1 MKILHVHQ
9 GMSIGGVETHMVRL
23 CHGLQQIG
31 HETAVLTGGGRLEGR
46 IEEIGA
52 TLIKK
57 TPRLDDLD
65 AIAELVKAENFDIV
79 HGHNYPIAGF
89 SQKLAEAIG
98 GGYLMSVHGPR
109 HPWQLVGFRAW
120 SNPIVV
126 FSEGDARNI
135 QSWGRVDAS
144 RVRLTSLCMDSARH
158 RPIDNPQWPIEEERE
173 TAPDGPF
180 IVHVSR
186 FANRKGKVGLA
197 LLEAL
202 PRVRRE
208 IGEIVALFVGEGPLQ
223 NEIEAKIAA
232 LNEAQGKVVA
242 RMIGPRT
249 DVEKWMNL
257 GKCVVATATTAT
269 EAISCGRPTI
279 AAGRTGFFGLVKSE
293 NFEEGLKSCFAD
305 HGKPPAALS
314 ANRLGDAL
322 IQVLKNPGAQNDAAK
337 LGEMV
342 RAKYDEVS
350 MARWHETIY
359 REVLN
364 TPKTSD

>member
-23 CHGLQQIG
+23 CHGLQKIG
-31 HETAVLTGGGRLEGR
+31 HETAVLTGGGRLEGG
-46 IEEIGA
+46 IEAVGA
-52 TLIKK
+52 RLIKQQ
-57 TPRLDDLD
+57 PRLENLD
-65 AIAELVKAENFDIV
+65 SIAELVKSENFDLI
-79 HGHNYPIAGF
+79 HGHNYSTAGF
-89 SQKLAEAIG
+89 CRRLARQTG
-98 GGYLMSVHGPR
+98 VGYLMSVHGPR
-109 HPWQLVGFRAW
+109 HPWQLVGFREW
-120 SNPIVV
+120 SNPVVV
-126 FSEGDARNI
+126 FSEGDSRNI
-135 QSWGRVDAS
+135 QTWS
-144 RVRLTSLCMDSARH
+144 RVPREHIRLTAYSMDSARH
-158 RPIDNPQWPIEEERE
+158 RPIENPQWPIEEERE
-173 TAPDGPF
+173 SAPDGPF

-186 FANRKGKVGLA
+186 FAHRKGKVGLA

-208 IGEIVALFVGEGPLQ
+208 VGEITALFVGEGPLQ
-223 NEIEAKIAA
+223 SEIEAKIAA
-232 LNEAQGKVVA
+232 LNEAEGKVVA

-279 AAGRTGFFGLVKSE
+279 AAGRTGFFGLVTSE

-314 ANRLGDAL
+314 ATRLGGAL
-322 IQVLKNPGAQNDAAK
+322 IEVLKNPQAQSDAAK
-337 LGEMV
+337 LGETV

-350 MARWHETIY
+350 LARWHENIY
-359 REVLN
+359 REVLDAPS
-364 TPKTSD
+364 T